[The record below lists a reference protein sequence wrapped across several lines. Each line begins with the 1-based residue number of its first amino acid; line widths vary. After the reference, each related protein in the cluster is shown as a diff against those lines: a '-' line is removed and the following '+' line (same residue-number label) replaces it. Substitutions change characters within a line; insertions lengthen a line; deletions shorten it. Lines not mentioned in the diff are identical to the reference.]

1 MRNPFIAGSWVRGD
15 NFFGRAS
22 LLREILE
29 GDRHSLWV
37 VGARRIGKTSLLKEL
52 ERRVQESSQTPFASL
67 YWDLQG
73 SADARGLAD
82 GLLDSIEDS
91 EAFLR
96 AADVSVGDVE
106 GLSVTDMLN
115 TLIRRTVRSGWRLLL
130 LVDEAEELL
139 TVARADP
146 WVIPRLRRILQKGI
160 DVRAVITSTK
170 RLGRIDESPD
180 LPTSPFLQGFV
191 PALHLAPFSDTESRE
206 LLARGRFTE
215 AEAGTMIERTGSHP
229 FLLQYIASRLYESR
243 DLDAT
248 LEQGAADEMIANFLS
263 YDFHTLDSEDQRV
276 IEAVARAS
284 SLTRAEL
291 SQALGR
297 SEEALEPC
305 LVGLRSMGHLKLSG
319 GRYGVGNWFFARW
332 LRRIAV
338 ESGDLAHPR

>member
-1 MRNPFIAGSWVRGD
+1 MRNPFIAGSWVRGE
-15 NFFGRAS
+15 NFIGRTA

-52 ERRVQESSQTPFASL
+52 EHRVEQSSQTPFASL

-91 EAFLR
+91 DSFLR
-96 AADVSVGDVE
+96 AADISVGDVE

-139 TVARADP
+139 TVARTDP
-146 WVIPRLRRILQKGI
+146 WVIPRLRRIFQKGH
-160 DVRAVITSTK
+160 DVRTVITSTK
-170 RLGRIDESPD
+170 RLGWIDESTD
-180 LPTSPFLQGFV
+180 VPTSPFLQGFV
-191 PALHLAPFSDTESRE
+191 PALFLTPLSEPEARE
-206 LLARGRFTE
+206 LLARGQFTDDE
-215 AEAGTMIERTGSHP
+215 VALVAERTGNHP
-229 FLLQYIASRLYESR
+229 FLLQYIASRLFEGR

-248 LEQGAADEMIANFLS
+248 LEQGAADEMIANYLS
-263 YDFHTLDSEDQRV
+263 YDFHTLDADDQRV

-284 SLTRAEL
+284 RITRAEL
-291 SQALGR
+291 SQAIGR
-297 SEEALEPC
+297 SEEALEAC
-305 LVGLRSMGHLKLSG
+305 LVGLRSMGHLKLAG
-319 GRYGVGNWFFARW
+319 GRYSVGNWFFARW

-338 ESGDLAHPR
+338 ESGDPAHSR